1 LGGISERIRGEDSM
15 FVQTI
20 SFSTGRID
28 EIQKMAQEY
37 EAQQEGQARG
47 YIRSVTLKDRD
58 RENAYMVH
66 VEFESYELA
75 MQKSA
80 GQNSRRS
87 EFTTVQESGPHV
99 WNRSVRSSAE
109 TFESSESFRRPCG
122 RTKCRACQF
131 HPSPDRPDENVP
143 SRRGRGH
150 VREGGVEPPRPF
162 RAPDPK
168 SGASTGF
175 RHSRHVNVQVKVYV
189 KPVVAGRASV
199 SVGGGTVLG

>member
-1 LGGISERIRGEDSM
+1 M

-99 WNRSVRSSAE
+99 WQSLGPVVCRDVRVFGVVPATLREDEVSGMSV
-109 TFESSESFRRPCG
+109 
-122 RTKCRACQF
+122 
-131 HPSPDRPDENVP
+131 SPI
-143 SRRGRGH
+143 
-150 VREGGVEPPRPF
+150 PRPPGRKRPQPAGSRP
-162 RAPDPK
+162 RA
-168 SGASTGF
+168 
-175 RHSRHVNVQVKVYV
+175 R
-189 KPVVAGRASV
+189 
-199 SVGGGTVLG
+199 GGS